1 MSDDK
6 ERKEEPTQD
15 SVEPGQDKKKTG
27 PESDT
32 TESDLDTQE
41 SGSDKQ
47 TRSDASDKTKQPEK
61 SKQDLQKIQSLKAV
75 SSKPQLSK
83 PDLPKLDIPKPTFH
97 PLSPPTP
104 ESPTPAL
111 KKISRL
117 GSVLL
122 KKPKERQPPGAPGD
136 ASRKKKWWQNCYDK
150 ENKSYCG
157 RTCQS
162 WMYIVAYS
170 IMYLI
175 FLSTYTMIFL
185 YVSLVI
191 IKANNVYLDET
202 VDFQYLK
209 SGIGLTATPTTEDS
223 SPMIW
228 YRRRHVDD
236 YQKYVNALER
246 LLNQRRRNAS
256 DYKYLGACGEA
267 PFGYGDTPCVI
278 VRINKNWGWRA
289 KPVQPDATD
298 VPSTVQHWAQRDAK
312 LWLHCGGQH
321 PYDTEHIGNIKYIPD
336 PPGFDPSVFPL
347 TKDSESPLI
356 GVQFSNFTLGV
367 SIVVECKL
375 WYKDG
380 SSSVDFVLFVGT

>member
-1 MSDDK
+1 
-6 ERKEEPTQD
+6 
-15 SVEPGQDKKKTG
+15 
-27 PESDT
+27 
-32 TESDLDTQE
+32 
-41 SGSDKQ
+41 
-47 TRSDASDKTKQPEK
+47 
-61 SKQDLQKIQSLKAV
+61 
-75 SSKPQLSK
+75 
-83 PDLPKLDIPKPTFH
+83 
-97 PLSPPTP
+97 
-104 ESPTPAL
+104 
-111 KKISRL
+111 
-117 GSVLL
+117 
-122 KKPKERQPPGAPGD
+122 
-136 ASRKKKWWQNCYDK
+136 
-150 ENKSYCG
+150 
-157 RTCQS
+157 
-162 WMYIVAYS
+162 
-170 IMYLI
+170 
-175 FLSTYTMIFL
+175 MIFL

-209 SGIGLTATPTTEDS
+209 SGIGLTATPTTEDN

-298 VPSTVQHWAQRDAK
+298 VPSTVQHWAQKDAK